1 MLEIA
6 KGIYISEDL
15 PVLYIK
21 DADSIVVSDVHI
33 GYEEEMSRKGIY
45 IPKVQKKKFINI
57 VNKSL
62 SVFNTKNIIINGD
75 FKHSFDRLTKQE
87 REELTEIL
95 KYLKELG
102 TNVTIVRGNHDNYIS
117 LITEKFDNV
126 KLVEDMEI
134 GEIYLTHGHK
144 NIEPKDNITYIIG
157 HEHPRI
163 SLRDKLRFSRKF
175 QCFLNV
181 PVKQKPNS
189 KIIVLPAIGIYQA
202 GNDIS
207 LIHSNYMSNL
217 LKEHGILE
225 KAKPYV
231 IVEGEGIMEFP
242 ELGLLKNVLF

>member
-21 DADSIVVSDVHI
+21 DADSIVLSDVHI

-87 REELTEIL
+87 REELTEVL

-163 SLRDKLRFSRKF
+163 SLRDKL
-175 QCFLNV
+175 
-181 PVKQKPNS
+181 
-189 KIIVLPAIGIYQA
+189 
-202 GNDIS
+202 
-207 LIHSNYMSNL
+207 
-217 LKEHGILE
+217 
-225 KAKPYV
+225 
-231 IVEGEGIMEFP
+231 
-242 ELGLLKNVLF
+242 